1 MNSIDKNLLNKYEE
15 LKNYIE
21 RLGSVAV
28 AFSSGV
34 DSTFLLFASKEALND
49 NIIALTASS
58 CLFPKRE
65 LSEAEEFCKSHKI
78 KHIIINANEFEIDGF
93 SKNPVNRCY
102 LCKKQLFNLF
112 KNIAA
117 ENKINQVIEGSN
129 FDDEGDYRPGLMAI
143 KELNIKSPLRE
154 LKFTKAEIRTLS
166 KYFNL
171 PTWDK
176 PSFACLASRFP
187 YGEEINE
194 DKINMVDRAEQIL
207 LGIGFEQ
214 FRVRVH
220 NSNLARIELLPKDF
234 HKFMEDNIRL
244 KIYEE
249 LKKIGFNYV
258 SLDIIGYRTG
268 SMNEILK
275 VNLES

>member
-15 LKNYIE
+15 LKRYIKS
-21 RLGSVAV
+21 LGSVAV

-65 LSEAEEFCKSHKI
+65 LSEAEEFCKNLKI
-78 KHIIINANEFEIDGF
+78 KHITINANEFEIDGF
-93 SKNPVNRCY
+93 SENPVNRCY

-143 KELNIKSPLRE
+143 RELNIKSPLKE
-154 LKFTKAEIRTLS
+154 LKFTKAEIRSLS

-194 DKINMVDRAEQIL
+194 NKIKMVDRAEQIL
-207 LGIGFEQ
+207 LDLGFEQ

-220 NSNLARIELLPKDF
+220 NSNLARIELLPKEF
-234 HKFMEDNIRL
+234 QKFIEDDIRL
-244 KIYEE
+244 KVYEKF
-249 LKKIGFNYV
+249 KKIGFNYV
-258 SLDIIGYRTG
+258 ALDIIGYRTG
-268 SMNEILK
+268 SMNEVLDKTNI
-275 VNLES
+275 

>member
-49 NIIALTASS
+49 NIIAITASS

-65 LSEAEEFCKSHKI
+65 LSEAEEFCKNHKI
-78 KHIIINANEFEIDGF
+78 KHIIVSVNEFEINGF
-93 SKNPVNRCY
+93 SENPVNRCY

>member
-1 MNSIDKNLLNKYEE
+1 MDNIDKNLLNKYEE
-15 LKNYIE
+15 LKNYIKH
-21 RLGSVAV
+21 LGSVAV

-34 DSTFLLFASKEALND
+34 DSTFLLFVSKEALND
-49 NIIALTASS
+49 KIIALTASS

-65 LSEAEEFCKSHKI
+65 LTEAKRFCQSHKI
-78 KHIIINANEFEIDGF
+78 KHIVIKTNEFEINGF
-93 SKNPVNRCY
+93 SENPTNRCY
-102 LCKKQLFNLF
+102 LCKKQLFDKF
-112 KNIAA
+112 KHIAA

-129 FDDEGDYRPGLMAI
+129 LDDEGDYRPGLIAI

-166 KYFNL
+166 KHFNL

-187 YGEEINE
+187 YGEKINE
-194 DKINMVDRAEQIL
+194 DKIKMVDKAEQIL
-207 LGIGFEQ
+207 LDSGFEQ

-220 NSNLARIELLPKDF
+220 NSSLARIELLPKDF
-234 HKFMEDNIRL
+234 QKFMEENIRQ
-244 KIYEE
+244 KVYEE
-249 LKKIGFNYV
+249 FKKIGFSYV
-258 SLDIIGYRTG
+258 SLDIFGYRTG

-275 VNLES
+275 IKI